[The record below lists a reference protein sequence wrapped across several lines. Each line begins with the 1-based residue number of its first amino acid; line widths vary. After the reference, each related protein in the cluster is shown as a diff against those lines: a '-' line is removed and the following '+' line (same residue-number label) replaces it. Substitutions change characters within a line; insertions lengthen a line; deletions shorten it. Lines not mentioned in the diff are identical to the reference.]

1 MAEPGGGLR
10 LDRVRG
16 LRARVAGNALM
27 QWDGL
32 EYLKIPQWRMAFETA
47 DVILGIDVTTGH
59 EILVFGRDALPRSGA
74 TSDATGRL
82 QILRVA
88 IDCGSDELELLTAA
102 CEIYRGRHDFKSE
115 A

>member
-1 MAEPGGGLR
+1 
-10 LDRVRG
+10 
-16 LRARVAGNALM
+16 M

-32 EYLKIPQWRMAFETA
+32 EYLKIPQWRAAFETA

-82 QILRVA
+82 QILRVS
-88 IDCGSDELELLTAA
+88 IDCGGDELELLTAA